1 MLKIYHNPFCSKS
14 KCLLEYLEKNKIP
27 YEFVDF
33 MNTPLTR
40 EKLIEILKKLNLSAE
55 ELTRKSEL
63 LFQEKF
69 STENLSEED
78 YLRILSENPSLIQ
91 RPIAE
96 DEHKAMIIRPLEKIE
111 EFLK

>member
-40 EKLIEILKKLNLSAE
+40 EKLIEI
-55 ELTRKSEL
+55 
-63 LFQEKF
+63 
-69 STENLSEED
+69 
-78 YLRILSENPSLIQ
+78 
-91 RPIAE
+91 
-96 DEHKAMIIRPLEKIE
+96 
-111 EFLK
+111 